1 MISLDGPNNA
11 KQPVTKSK
19 PAKIPSTSIVPT
31 VSSEIRHT
39 PNKEFENKENKM
51 SRENDTKVVSDNGS
65 QDNFPALG
73 SSSNK
78 ISAHFG
84 KREQYSNNVQGA
96 WNSSKHNSLT
106 ENSEPSGLLNKA
118 RSPPPGFLGPKLMP
132 KNESEALPPPGFQ
145 RDTTPIKAKG
155 NNKGYENPC
164 VVYIPPKNFSSRNSE
179 LLKLITDSMGGSKSQ
194 KFLAFKTLSSQF
206 RSGAVSCDS
215 YHKQCLE
222 LVDSSAF
229 EAFFPE
235 LLCLLPDIQKQQVR
249 TQDY

>member
-1 MISLDGPNNA
+1 M
-11 KQPVTKSK
+11 
-19 PAKIPSTSIVPT
+19 PT
-31 VSSEIRHT
+31 VSSEIKHA
-39 PNKEFENKENKM
+39 PDKEFENKENRM
-51 SRENDTKVVSDNGS
+51 TRENGTKDVSNNGS

-73 SSSNK
+73 PSSNK
-78 ISAHFG
+78 ISAHFVKKG
-84 KREQYSNNVQGA
+84 QNSNSVQGA
-96 WNSSKHNSLT
+96 WNSSKQNSHT
-106 ENSEPSGLLNKA
+106 ENCDQLGLLNKA
-118 RSPPPGFLGPKLMP
+118 RSPPPGFMGPKLMP

-145 RDTTPIKAKG
+145 RETTPTKPKG
-155 NNKGYENPC
+155 NNKGYENNS

-194 KFLAFKTLSSQF
+194 KFIAFKTLSSQF

-249 TQDY
+249 AQDYWYRIILAQF

>member
-1 MISLDGPNNA
+1 M
-11 KQPVTKSK
+11 T
-19 PAKIPSTSIVPT
+19 
-31 VSSEIRHT
+31 
-39 PNKEFENKENKM
+39 
-51 SRENDTKVVSDNGS
+51 RENGTKLVSNNGS

-78 ISAHFG
+78 MSAHFV
-84 KREQYSNNVQGA
+84 KKEQNSNNVQGA
-96 WNSSKHNSLT
+96 WNPSKQNSQT
-106 ENSEPSGLLNKA
+106 ENSEQLRLLNKA
-118 RSPPPGFLGPKLMP
+118 RSPPPGFMGPKLTS

-145 RDTTPIKAKG
+145 RETTPTKATG
-155 NNKGYENPC
+155 NNKGFENTS

-179 LLKLITDSMGGSKSQ
+179 LLKLITDAMGGSKSQ
-194 KFLAFKTLSSQF
+194 KFIAFKTLSSQF

-249 TQDY
+249 DQDYYYHIILSLLGLPPNHFTPRYFYFQYFF

>member
-1 MISLDGPNNA
+1 MG
-11 KQPVTKSK
+11 
-19 PAKIPSTSIVPT
+19 
-31 VSSEIRHT
+31 
-39 PNKEFENKENKM
+39 
-51 SRENDTKVVSDNGS
+51 
-65 QDNFPALG
+65 
-73 SSSNK
+73 
-78 ISAHFG
+78 
-84 KREQYSNNVQGA
+84 
-96 WNSSKHNSLT
+96 
-106 ENSEPSGLLNKA
+106 
-118 RSPPPGFLGPKLMP
+118 LMP

-145 RDTTPIKAKG
+145 RETWATKAKG
-155 NNKGYENPC
+155 NNKGYENTS

-235 LLCLLPDIQKQQVR
+235 LLCLLPDIQKQQELLSVYVSKFP
-249 TQDY
+249 QKYILCCPVPLAPKLFPKKKKKDHIKEHSIDKDFPQLA